1 MNINKKGGVNMWQIN
16 NSDLVEWLEN
26 YDGPKFHAVLSDP
39 PYGLAFMGKKWDSF
53 TTPQVF
59 QT

>member
-1 MNINKKGGVNMWQIN
+1 MWQIN